1 MSSNTITRNDLKNI
15 LNKILPENS
24 RAIYKILYDS
34 SKISSG
40 TLTLSEP
47 YTNFDYLV
55 VSYLVNVDTY
65 AEIFD
70 CARIQAYPSHS
81 YQGDIVVYNGTTVYA
96 STCKFTA
103 TDATHLAV
111 TNSGNNS
118 NFIAGI
124 TKIVGVKHPSIPA
137 DTIDLNDYV
146 IEQGTAQTTNSTLSG
161 PINWTYRKWSS
172 GIAECW
178 GSANIASRQYAANG
192 GYYGITFPYP
202 PNLFTTSPSCL
213 EVTGGITTVVQT
225 DIGFTANNGADS
237 GQTYIINRNASAV
250 TNTAW
255 AFIHALGTWK

>member
-1 MSSNTITRNDLKNI
+1 MSNNTITRNDLKNI
-15 LNKILPENS
+15 LNKVLPENS

-124 TKIVGVKHPSIPA
+124 TKIIGVKNPSIPA
-137 DTIDLNDYV
+137 DTIDLNDYIV
-146 IEQGTAQTTNSTLSG
+146 EQGTSG
-161 PINWTYRKWSS
+161 MWTYRKWNS

-178 GSANIASRQYAANG
+178 GRVTVPSQTYAANG
-192 GYYGITFPYP
+192 GYYNVTGAP
-202 PNLFTTSPSCL
+202 PTGLFVSASNPVLSA
-213 EVTGGITTVVQT
+213 TGGISSNVQT
-225 DIGFTANNGADS
+225 HIGFTFASDTS
-237 GQTYIINRNASAV
+237 IQTYLINRTASAI

-255 AFIHALGTWK
+255 VCWYLVGRWK